1 MTTKCLQRT
10 LEEILAYKEKV
21 KYTQEGTENK

>member
-10 LEEILAYKEKV
+10 LEGIFSYKEKV
-21 KYTQEGTENK
+21 KYTQEGTENT